1 MTRIGPFLMTWALAV
16 AAIPSAR
23 ATPERTPERVTI
35 DGRPVAVS
43 AGQGAPPKRSA
54 PAVPDPERLRK
65 RLGLTDEVSVY
76 PTLLRDRTLVRTW
89 RHNAQQRDESDLI
102 DVAADG
108 SRITRRVLPFNDRGW
123 VPAVCGDRWLV
134 MALES
139 DGSAVW
145 DIEAMRLV
153 AHIPVRGRFGNAESD
168 GPACSPD
175 GKHAALP
182 TPYGGAVTI
191 VRLADGVVV
200 TDIPFDGPGTV
211 RWTDAGITIW
221 STFLPYE

>member
-1 MTRIGPFLMTWALAV
+1 MTLARRLGVTWALAAAAASGV
-16 AAIPSAR
+16 AS

-65 RLGLTDEVSVY
+65 RLGLSDAVAVF
-76 PTLLRDRTLVRTW
+76 PMVFRDRTLVRTW
-89 RHNAQQRDESDLI
+89 RYVSPRDESDLI
-102 DVAADG
+102 DIARG
-108 SRITRRVLPFNDRGW
+108 SKITRRVLPFNDRGW
-123 VPAVCGDRWLV
+123 VPEVCGDRWLV

-145 DIEAMRLV
+145 DLEAMRLV

-191 VRLADGVVV
+191 VRLTDGEVV

-211 RWTDAGITIW
+211 RWTDQGITIW